1 MPGVPVYISH
11 PSSLAHDTGAHPE
24 RAARITA
31 IEAELEGCGWLGFDR
46 FESPAVARD
55 VLEAVH
61 PARYIDWV
69 QESSSKPTYLD
80 PDTLAGPGSFEAALH
95 GAGGA
100 VRLVELLLEGCAP
113 SGISVHRP
121 PGHHAEAT
129 RAMGFCLFN
138 NVAVAARHA
147 VDRGGLERVLVFD
160 WDVHHGNGTNDIFHS
175 SRQVVYASI
184 HQSPLYPGTGPA
196 GDTGSGQGA
205 GFTVNL
211 PVAPG
216 AGDKDFRSLVDHVV
230 VPLARSFEPQLILVS
245 TGYDAHREDPLA
257 NCLVTDDGFRA
268 MAAAITA
275 VAAELE
281 APVGAVLEG
290 GYALEPLARG
300 VAGTMQVLAA
310 RNSASLDRVPLIP
323 LAAEARTRLS
333 QWWPAL
339 ALG

>member
-1 MPGVPVYISH
+1 M
-11 PSSLAHDTGAHPE
+11 
-24 RAARITA
+24 
-31 IEAELEGCGWLGFDR
+31 
-46 FESPAVARD
+46 
-55 VLEAVH
+55 
-61 PARYIDWV
+61 
-69 QESSSKPTYLD
+69 
-80 PDTLAGPGSFEAALH
+80 AGPGSFEAALH

-100 VRLVELLLEGCAP
+100 VRLVELLLDGSAP
-113 SGISVHRP
+113 TGFSVHRP

-129 RAMGFCLFN
+129 RATGFCLFN

-147 VDRGGLERVLVFD
+147 LDRGGLDRVLIFD

-175 SRQVVYASI
+175 SRQVVYVSI

-196 GDTGSGQGA
+196 GDTGSGQGT

-211 PVAPG
+211 PVPAG
-216 AGDKDFRSLVDHVV
+216 AGDGDFRSLVDHVV

-245 TGYDAHREDPLA
+245 AGYDAHREDPLA
-257 NCLVTDDGFRA
+257 NCLVSDEGFRA

-275 VAAELE
+275 LAAELD

-300 VAGTMQVLAA
+300 VAGTMRTLGDRQVAPPE
-310 RNSASLDRVPLIP
+310 RVPLIP
-323 LAAEARTRLS
+323 LAAEARRRLS